1 MPDIEIN
8 IGDRKFFVTC
18 REGEE
23 HFLSAAARMLDS
35 EATPL
40 QAQIGRLPE
49 ARMLLMAG
57 LMLADRTASVEDE
70 LRQAK
75 AKIADLQSHPAAEHV
90 TVPKTVAVIP
100 REVTDTLAELAARAE
115 SLAASIEERL
125 Q

>member
-75 AKIADLQSHPAAEHV
+75 AKIADLQSHPAAEHAAI
-90 TVPKTVAVIP
+90 PKTVAALDSGNP
-100 REVTDTLAELAARAE
+100 PGAHA
-115 SLAASIEERL
+115 
-125 Q
+125 